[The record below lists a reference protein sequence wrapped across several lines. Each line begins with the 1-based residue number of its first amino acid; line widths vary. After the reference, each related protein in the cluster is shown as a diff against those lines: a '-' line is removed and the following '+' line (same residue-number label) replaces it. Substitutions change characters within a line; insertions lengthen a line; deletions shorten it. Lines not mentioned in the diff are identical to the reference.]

1 MKEFLLLMMVVVL
14 LGCNMTKL
22 NDTWSARIGNY
33 TYSETITQFGPPDKK
48 ETLDNDSLVAT
59 WIRSWDYRSIRYGS
73 NLHLVFNNKK
83 ILVKWRIENFHG
95 TNPRDYFIH

>member
-1 MKEFLLLMMVVVL
+1 MKELLLLPMAVVL
-14 LGCNMTKL
+14 LGCNMTNL

-33 TYSETITQFGPPDKK
+33 TYSEAITQFGPPDKN
-48 ETLDNDSLVAT
+48 ESLGNDSLVTT

-73 NLHLVFNNKK
+73 NLHLVFNKNM
-83 ILVKWRIENFHG
+83 ILKKWRIENFHG